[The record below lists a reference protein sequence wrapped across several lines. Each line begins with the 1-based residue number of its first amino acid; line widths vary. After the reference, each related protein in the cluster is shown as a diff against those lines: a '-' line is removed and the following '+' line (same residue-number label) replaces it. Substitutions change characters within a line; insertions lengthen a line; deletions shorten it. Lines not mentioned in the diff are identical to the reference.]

1 MWTPP
6 DQLRSP
12 GVSEPTA
19 SPFRVLSQ
27 ISVTWWA
34 LGHLWFS
41 KLNVLGACLSGTCLK
56 SWGDCCGVQTL
67 PSSGRSSGF
76 WVPSWLWIASQLVG
90 FWWDYVP
97 DFSTASTWVFSPI
110 VCLVC
115 RISQFLVSPQ
125 GPPPPGTCSILSCK
139 FIMSVSG
146 CEPRILLGCHLEQ
159 KPVFLIP
166 ISYTE
171 KT

>member
-76 WVPSWLWIASQLVG
+76 WVPSWLWVASQLVG

-125 GPPPPGTCSILSCK
+125 GLPPQALVLYLAANSLCLWVDVSPGSSSI
-139 FIMSVSG
+139 V
-146 CEPRILLGCHLEQ
+146 ILNRNLC
-159 KPVFLIP
+159 F
-166 ISYTE
+166 
-171 KT
+171 